1 MHIPLDYETLRL
13 IWWVLL
19 GVLLIG
25 FALTDG
31 YDLGVGALLPF
42 VARKDDERRLV
53 INAIAPHWEG
63 HQVWLI
69 LGGGAIFAA
78 WPFVY
83 AVSFSGFYLAMF
95 LVLASLIL
103 RPVSFKYRSKHADPA
118 WRARWDMALF
128 VGGFVPALV
137 FGVAVGNVLVGAPFR
152 FDSDLRMTYEG
163 SLLGLFT
170 PFTLLA
176 GLLSVTMLMTHGAA
190 WLAVKVEEGPVLE
203 RARRFG
209 RWAAIAT
216 IVLFAL
222 GGVMVAKGAMGMRLD
237 GVVDAGGPSNPLM
250 SASISA
256 PGGWLANYGAHP
268 WMLIAPIAGLV
279 GPLVAMA
286 GIAMRRGWLNLAGSA
301 AAITGII
308 ATVGLS
314 MFPFILPSSIDPR
327 SSLTVWNASSSHLT
341 LFIML
346 IVTCVFLPV
355 VLIYTAW
362 VMKMLSGRITL
373 GEVRSNPDFY

>member
-13 IWWVLL
+13 IWWALL

-31 YDLGVGALLPF
+31 YDLGVATLLPF
-42 VARKDDERRLV
+42 VARNDEERRLT
-53 INAIAPHWEG
+53 INAVAPHWEG
-63 HQVWLI
+63 HQVWFI

-95 LVLASLIL
+95 LVLAALIL
-103 RPVSFKYRSKHADPA
+103 RPVGYKYRSKDANPA
-118 WRARWDMALF
+118 WRARWDWAIFISGL
-128 VGGFVPALV
+128 VPALV
-137 FGVAVGNVLVGAPFR
+137 FGVAVGNALAGAPFR

-170 PFTLLA
+170 PFTLLT
-176 GLLSVTMLMTHGAA
+176 GVLSVAMLALHGAG
-190 WLAVKVEEGPVLE
+190 WLAVKIEEGPVL
-203 RARRFG
+203 ARTRRIG
-209 RWAAIAT
+209 LGAGIASV
-216 IVLFAL
+216 VLFAL
-222 GGVMVAKGAMGMRLD
+222 GGLMVAKGGMGMHLE
-237 GVVDAGGPSNPLM
+237 GAVDASGPSNPLM
-250 SASISA
+250 SGSA
-256 PGGWLANYGAHP
+256 PLAGAWLGNYALHP
-268 WMLIAPIAGLV
+268 WMLIAPVLGLIGPIVALV
-279 GPLVAMA
+279 GISLRK
-286 GIAMRRGWLNLAGSA
+286 GLLNFAGSA
-301 AAITGII
+301 LAIVGTI

-346 IVTCVFLPV
+346 IVTVMFLPI
-355 VLIYTAW
+355 VLLYTAW
-362 VMKMLSGRITL
+362 VMKVLAGRITL
-373 GEVRSNPDFY
+373 ADVRTSLDFY

>member
-1 MHIPLDYETLRL
+1 MHIPLDYETLRV
-13 IWWVLL
+13 IWWALL

-42 VARKDDERRLV
+42 VGRSDEERRLV

-63 HQVWLI
+63 HQVWFI

-95 LVLASLIL
+95 LVLAALIL
-103 RPVSFKYRSKHADPA
+103 RPVSFKYRSKHADA
-118 WRARWDMALF
+118 GWRNRWDWALF

-152 FDSDLRMTYEG
+152 LDSDLRMTYEG

-170 PFTLLA
+170 PFTLLT
-176 GLLSVTMLMTHGAA
+176 GLLSVAMLALHGAG
-190 WLAVKVEEGPVLE
+190 WLAVKIEEGPVLV
-203 RARRFG
+203 RAR
-209 RWAAIAT
+209 AIARIAAVVT
-216 IVLFAL
+216 IALFL
-222 GGVMVAKGAMGMRLD
+222 IGGLMVARGGMGMAIN
-237 GVVDAGGPSNPLM
+237 GAVDTQGPSNPLL
-250 SASISA
+250 SASVAA
-256 PGGWLANYGAHP
+256 PGAWLGNYRAHP
-268 WMLIAPIAGLV
+268 WMVLAPVLGLV
-279 GPLVAMA
+279 GPLVALA
-286 GIAMRRGWLNLAGSA
+286 GITARRGWLNLAGTA
-301 AAITGII
+301 LATTGII
-308 ATVGLS
+308 ATVGCS

-327 SSLTVWNASSSHLT
+327 SSLTVWNASSSHMT

-346 IVTCVFLPV
+346 IVTVIFLPV
-355 VLIYTAW
+355 VLGYTAW
-362 VMKMLSGRITL
+362 VMKMLGGRITL
-373 GEVRSNPDFY
+373 GDVRSNPDFY